1 MTSNNQRL
9 LGLLTAIIAVGSGAL
24 LGCEREP
31 TTLPPGY
38 KLMTDGFRWK
48 YASDAGSSVSDFS
61 TTNQAI
67 YWANKSFKYYQAHPD
82 ELNRGQFHDAQ

>member
-1 MTSNNQRL
+1 M
-9 LGLLTAIIAVGSGAL
+9 LGAVIVGSGAL

-38 KLMTDGFRWK
+38 RLMTDGFRWK
-48 YASDAGSSVSDFS
+48 YASDSGESVSDFA
-61 TTNQAI
+61 TTKAAI
-67 YWANKSFKYYQAHPD
+67 YYANRSYQFYKAHPD